1 MYIINEPYRF
11 DGYWA
16 FSAEKTYWFSG
27 VLDYSPKKKKIE
39 LRMWGTHKSAKL
51 DFQADTV
58 LGLTTDGEKITLLNC
73 IVRSNSRRIHKK
85 NSGENTYLH
94 IIEANKV
101 IIGKHYENSYKI
113 AYSYIKV
120 RYSDQFAFIQKDGF
134 QHDLSQK
141 NITVAYKE
149 PGNVIL
155 GDNKDVRIEI
165 TFYGIPSSPVLSL
178 NKFSLTQFEYF
189 DISFSKNHDLRI
201 LSSEINFLRYLIIFS
216 INKDISLLEC
226 SFLEKN
232 ISDKDKYSDIY
243 LLDNSFIKKESR
255 DFSHQRHKNL
265 LDLGDFI
272 KIPDLYEKWRLICK
286 DKESAVYK
294 YFTTVYDDDCFLDER
309 FHKIVMAFEDY
320 HRNSPCFRQS
330 IRTPKGKN
338 RDVYLRER
346 IDSVFIEFEKQLFY
360 LFRDLGEQNRIISL
374 IVGTGALF
382 PASSS
387 VLLFADSSVL
397 VISYNPLLFILFLPN
412 RNGYYS
418 CIFTRIFQII
428 LLECA
433 KFGIERIAGI
443 SF

>member
-232 ISDKDKYSDIY
+232 ISDNIWTAKLPDPDLIIRTGGERRLSNFLTWQSVYSELFFCDKSWPAFTKKD
-243 LLDNSFIKKESR
+243 LDNV
-255 DFSHQRHKNL
+255 L
-265 LDLGDFI
+265 
-272 KIPDLYEKWRLICK
+272 
-286 DKESAVYK
+286 
-294 YFTTVYDDDCFLDER
+294 
-309 FHKIVMAFEDY
+309 EDY
-320 HRNSPCFRQS
+320 S
-330 IRTPKGKN
+330 K
-338 RDVYLRER
+338 RER
-346 IDSVFIEFEKQLFY
+346 
-360 LFRDLGEQNRIISL
+360 R
-374 IVGTGALF
+374 
-382 PASSS
+382 
-387 VLLFADSSVL
+387 
-397 VISYNPLLFILFLPN
+397 
-412 RNGYYS
+412 
-418 CIFTRIFQII
+418 
-428 LLECA
+428 
-433 KFGIERIAGI
+433 FGK
-443 SF
+443 